1 MKTLDTHDTQ
11 CQNVPMYEQAFLDSS
26 QLDFTHDRNL
36 LELESW
42 TTAAEIEKVCELSML
57 QPTKRQ
63 TVMASIICK
72 IYDAFEETS
81 TFRTAGKSL
90 TTLSIRDLILTDA
103 IATKASISSS
113 HCS

>member
-1 MKTLDTHDTQ
+1 MAAEKNYRHFYRQEHSDI
-11 CQNVPMYEQAFLDSS
+11 VP
-26 QLDFTHDRNL
+26 
-36 LELESW
+36 W

-57 QPTKRQ
+57 QPTKCQR
-63 TVMASIICK
+63 VMANIICK

-90 TTLSIRDLILTDA
+90 TTLSTRDLILTDA
-103 IATKASISSS
+103 IATKASIPSS